1 MKNKSLTIIILQSV
15 LIIGLLWLII
25 YLGKDEI
32 FRDVVDAA
40 DSEIVSESELENLV
54 SIKNKTITLPNSII
68 KNSGIEIQ
76 PISESKKRSLY
87 SSYGYVVNLK
97 NLIDYQTNYLNLN
110 FEINKLNTQLK
121 EEIKHF
127 KKLQT
132 LNEDNKN
139 IADSVVGE
147 KEIEINNLHNNLNIQ
162 KNNKNNLLRVI
173 GQEWG
178 QSFKDLLTDPKTS
191 LLQNIFNSDSRLIK
205 ITIANNKTQ
214 KLPPSELILF
224 SPLQPHNK
232 YKANLISK
240 APFGSLDIQGSS
252 YFYLTLSNDLM
263 IGSKINAHIES
274 AEDSQVKKFH
284 IPKSAII
291 WNVGKPWIYVESSNN
306 SFLRHPIFKLEEVND
321 GWVVQFENIPP
332 RAIVTKGAQL
342 LLSEEYKYLITNEN
356 ED

>member
-1 MKNKSLTIIILQSV
+1 MKNKSLIIIITQSL

-25 YLGKDEI
+25 YLSKDEI
-32 FRDVVDAA
+32 FKDGMDSNLRVAHELDA
-40 DSEIVSESELENLV
+40 ESLV
-54 SIKNKTITLPNSII
+54 SIQNKIITLSDSMI
-68 KNSGIEIQ
+68 KNSGINVQ
-76 PISESKKRSLY
+76 PISESRKRS
-87 SSYGYVVNLK
+87 STPSYGYVVNLK
-97 NLIDYQTNYLNLN
+97 NLINYQTNYLNLN
-110 FEINKLNTQLK
+110 FEINKLNLQLK
-121 EEIKHF
+121 EEIVHF
-127 KKLQT
+127 KTLQT

-147 KEIEINNLHNNLNIQ
+147 KEIEINNLRNNLNIQ
-162 KNNKNNLLRVI
+162 KNNKNNLLQVI

-178 QSFKDLLTDPKTS
+178 QSFKNLLTDPKTS

-205 ITIANNKTQ
+205 ITIANNKIQ

-224 SPLQPHNK
+224 SSLQPKNR
-232 YKANLISK
+232 YKANFISK

-263 IGSKINAHIES
+263 IGSKINSYIES
-274 AEDSQVKKFH
+274 SEDSQIKKFH

-291 WNVGKPWIYVESSNN
+291 WNEGKPWIYVESINN
-306 SFLRHPIFKLEEVND
+306 SFLRQPIFKLEEVND
-321 GWVVQFENIPP
+321 GWVVQFSNTPP

-342 LLSEEYKYLITNEN
+342 LLSEEYKHLITNEN

>member
-1 MKNKSLTIIILQSV
+1 MKNKSLIIIITQSV

-25 YLGKDEI
+25 YLSKDEI
-32 FRDVVDAA
+32 FRDDIDSSLRVSDEFDA
-40 DSEIVSESELENLV
+40 ESLV
-54 SIKNKTITLPNSII
+54 SIQKKIITLSDSMI
-68 KNSGIEIQ
+68 KNSGINVQ
-76 PISESKKRSLY
+76 PISESRKRSSY
-87 SSYGYVVNLK
+87 PSYGYVVNLK
-97 NLIDYQTNYLNLN
+97 NLIDYKTNYLNLN

-147 KEIEINNLHNNLNIQ
+147 KEIEINNLRNNLNIQ
-162 KNNKNNLLRVI
+162 KSNINNLLQVI

-178 QSFKDLLTDPKTS
+178 QSFKDLLTNPKTS
-191 LLQNIFNSDSRLIK
+191 SLQNIFNSDSRLLK
-205 ITIANNKTQ
+205 ITIANSKIQ

-224 SPLQPHNK
+224 SPLHPKNK
-232 YKANLISK
+232 YTANFISK

-252 YFYLTLSNDLM
+252 YFYLSLSNDLM
-263 IGSKINAHIES
+263 IGSKINSYIES

-291 WNVGKPWIYVESSNN
+291 WNEGKPWIYVESSNN
-306 SFLRHPIFKLEEVND
+306 SFLRHPIFKLEEAD
-321 GWVVQFENIPP
+321 FGWDVQFENIPP

-342 LLSEEYKYLITNEN
+342 LLSEEYKHLITNEN

>member
-1 MKNKSLTIIILQSV
+1 MKNKSLIIIITQSL

-25 YLGKDEI
+25 YLSKDEI
-32 FRDVVDAA
+32 FRDGIDSNLRVADEFDA
-40 DSEIVSESELENLV
+40 ESLV
-54 SIKNKTITLPNSII
+54 SIHNKIITLSDSMV
-68 KNSGIEIQ
+68 KNSGINVQ
-76 PISESKKRSLY
+76 PISESRERTTKQ
-87 SSYGYVVNLK
+87 SYGYVVNLK

-147 KEIEINNLHNNLNIQ
+147 KEIEINNLRNNLNIQ
-162 KNNKNNLLRVI
+162 KNNKNNLLQII

-178 QSFKDLLTDPKTS
+178 QSFKDLLTDPKSS
-191 LLQNIFNSDSRLIK
+191 LLRNIFNSDSRLIK
-205 ITIANNKTQ
+205 ITFTNNKIQ

-224 SPLQPHNK
+224 SPLQPQNK
-232 YKANLISK
+232 YKANFVSK

-252 YFYLTLSNDLM
+252 YFYLTLGNDLM
-263 IGSKINAHIES
+263 IGSKINSYIES
-274 AEDSQVKKFH
+274 AEGSQVKKFH

-306 SFLRHPIFKLEEVND
+306 SFLRHPIFKFEEVND

-332 RAIVTKGAQL
+332 WAIVTKGAQL
-342 LLSEEYKYLITNEN
+342 LLSEEYKHLITNEN

>member
-1 MKNKSLTIIILQSV
+1 MKNKSLIIIITQSL

-25 YLGKDEI
+25 YLSKDEI
-32 FRDVVDAA
+32 FRDGIDSNLRVADEFDA
-40 DSEIVSESELENLV
+40 ESLV
-54 SIKNKTITLPNSII
+54 SIHNKIITLSDSMV
-68 KNSGIEIQ
+68 KNSGINVQ
-76 PISESKKRSLY
+76 PISDSRKRS
-87 SSYGYVVNLK
+87 SNPSYGYVVNLK

-110 FEINKLNTQLK
+110 FEINKLNLQLK
-121 EEIKHF
+121 EELVHF
-127 KKLQT
+127 KILQS
-132 LNEDNKN
+132 LNEDNKY
-139 IADSVVGE
+139 IADSVVFE
-147 KEIEINNLHNNLNIQ
+147 KEIEINNLHNNLDIQ

-178 QSFKDLLTDPKTS
+178 QSFKDLLTDPKKS

-205 ITIANNKTQ
+205 ITIANNKIQ

-224 SPLQPHNK
+224 SPLQPQNK

-291 WNVGKPWIYVESSNN
+291 WNEGKPWIYVESSNN

-332 RAIVTKGAQL
+332 WAIVTKGAQL
-342 LLSEEYKYLITNEN
+342 LLSEEYKHLITNEN

>member
-1 MKNKSLTIIILQSV
+1 MKDKSLIIIITQSL
-15 LIIGLLWLII
+15 LIISLLWLII
-25 YLGKDEI
+25 YLSKDEI
-32 FRDVVDAA
+32 FRDGIDSNLRVADELDA
-40 DSEIVSESELENLV
+40 ESLV
-54 SIKNKTITLPNSII
+54 SIHNKIITLSDSMV
-68 KNSGIEIQ
+68 KNSGINVQ
-76 PISESKKRSLY
+76 PISESRKRSTNQ
-87 SSYGYVVNLK
+87 SYGYVVNLK

-110 FEINKLNTQLK
+110 FEINKLNLQLK
-121 EEIKHF
+121 EEIVLF
-127 KKLQT
+127 KTLQS

-147 KEIEINNLHNNLNIQ
+147 KEIEVNNLRNNLKIQ

-178 QSFKDLLTDPKTS
+178 QSFKDLLTDPKKS

-205 ITIANNKTQ
+205 ITIANNKIQ

-224 SPLQPHNK
+224 SPLQPQNK

-263 IGSKINAHIES
+263 IGSKINTHIES

-291 WNVGKPWIYVESSNN
+291 WNEGKPWIYVESSNN
-306 SFLRHPIFKLEEVND
+306 SFLRHPIFKFEEVND

-332 RAIVTKGAQL
+332 WAIVTKGAQL

>member
-1 MKNKSLTIIILQSV
+1 MKNKSLIIIITQSL

-25 YLGKDEI
+25 YLSKDEI
-32 FRDVVDAA
+32 FRDGIDSNLRVADELDA
-40 DSEIVSESELENLV
+40 ESLV
-54 SIKNKTITLPNSII
+54 SIHNKIITLSDSMV
-68 KNSGIEIQ
+68 KNSGINVQ
-76 PISESKKRSLY
+76 PISESRKRSTNQ
-87 SSYGYVVNLK
+87 SYGYVVNLK

-110 FEINKLNTQLK
+110 FEINKLNLQLK
-121 EEIKHF
+121 EEIVRF
-127 KKLQT
+127 KTLQS

-139 IADSVVGE
+139 IADLVVGE
-147 KEIEINNLHNNLNIQ
+147 KEIEINNLRNNLNIQ
-162 KNNKNNLLRVI
+162 KSNKNNLLRVI

-205 ITIANNKTQ
+205 ITIANNKIQ
-214 KLPPSELILF
+214 NLPPSELVLF
-224 SPLQPHNK
+224 SPLQPKNK
-232 YKANLISK
+232 YKANFVSK

-252 YFYLTLSNDLM
+252 YFYLALGNDLM
-263 IGSKINAHIES
+263 IGSKINSYIES
-274 AEDSQVKKFH
+274 AEDSQIKKFH

-291 WNVGKPWIYVESSNN
+291 WNAGKPWIYVESSNN

-332 RAIVTKGAQL
+332 RAIVTKGTQL
-342 LLSEEYKYLITNEN
+342 LLSEEYKHLITNEN

>member
-1 MKNKSLTIIILQSV
+1 MKNKSLIIIITQSL

-25 YLGKDEI
+25 YLSKDEI
-32 FRDVVDAA
+32 FRDGIDSNLRVADEFDA
-40 DSEIVSESELENLV
+40 ESLV
-54 SIKNKTITLPNSII
+54 SIQNKIITLSDSII
-68 KNSGIEIQ
+68 KNSGINVQ
-76 PISESKKRSLY
+76 PISESRKRSTNQ
-87 SSYGYVVNLK
+87 SYGYVVNLK

-110 FEINKLNTQLK
+110 FEINKLNLQLK
-121 EEIKHF
+121 EEIVLF
-127 KKLQT
+127 KTLQS

-139 IADSVVGE
+139 IADSVVSE
-147 KEIEINNLHNNLNIQ
+147 KEVEINNLRNNLNIQ
-162 KNNKNNLLRVI
+162 RNNKKKLLQII

-178 QSFKDLLTDPKTS
+178 QSFKDLLTDPKSS

-205 ITIANNKTQ
+205 ITIANNKIQ

-224 SPLQPHNK
+224 SPLQPQNK

-263 IGSKINAHIES
+263 IGSKINSYIES
-274 AEDSQVKKFH
+274 AEDSQIKKFH

-291 WNVGKPWIYVESSNN
+291 WNAGKPWIYVESSNN
-306 SFLRHPIFKLEEVND
+306 SFLRHPIFKFEEVND

-332 RAIVTKGAQL
+332 WAIVTKGAQL
-342 LLSEEYKYLITNEN
+342 LLSEEYKHLITNEN

>member
-1 MKNKSLTIIILQSV
+1 MKNKSLIIIITQSV

-25 YLGKDEI
+25 YLSKDEI
-32 FRDVVDAA
+32 FRDDIDSSLRVSDEFDA
-40 DSEIVSESELENLV
+40 ESLV
-54 SIKNKTITLPNSII
+54 SIQKKIITLSDSMI
-68 KNSGIEIQ
+68 KNSGINVQ
-76 PISESKKRSLY
+76 PISESRKRSSY
-87 SSYGYVVNLK
+87 PSYGYVVNLK
-97 NLIDYQTNYLNLN
+97 NLIDYKANYLNLN

-147 KEIEINNLHNNLNIQ
+147 KEIEINNLRNNLNIQ
-162 KNNKNNLLRVI
+162 KSNINNLLQVI

-178 QSFKDLLTDPKTS
+178 QSFKDLLTNPKTS
-191 LLQNIFNSDSRLIK
+191 SLQNIFNSGSRLLK
-205 ITIANNKTQ
+205 ITIANSKIQ

-224 SPLQPHNK
+224 SPLHPKNK
-232 YKANLISK
+232 YTANFISK

-252 YFYLTLSNDLM
+252 YFYLSLSNDLM
-263 IGSKINAHIES
+263 IGSKINSYIES

-291 WNVGKPWIYVESSNN
+291 WNEGKPWIYVESSNN
-306 SFLRHPIFKLEEVND
+306 SFLRHPIFKLEEADV
-321 GWVVQFENIPP
+321 GWDVQFENIPP
-332 RAIVTKGAQL
+332 RTIVTKGAQL
-342 LLSEEYKYLITNEN
+342 LLSEEYKHLITNEN

>member
-15 LIIGLLWLII
+15 LIIALVWLII

-32 FRDVVDAA
+32 FKEVIDA
-40 DSEIVSESELENLV
+40 DSTKLNESEVENLI
-54 SIKNKTITLPNSII
+54 SIKDKIITLPNSII

-97 NLIDYQTNYLNLN
+97 NLIDYRTNYLNIN
-110 FEINKLNTQLK
+110 FEINKLNTQLR
-121 EEIKHF
+121 EEGERF
-127 KKLQT
+127 KILKS

-139 IADSVVGE
+139 ISDSVVGE
-147 KEIEINNLHNNLNIQ
+147 KEIEINNLRNNLNIQ
-162 KNNKNNLLRVI
+162 KNNKNNLLQII

-178 QSFKDLLTDPKTS
+178 QSFKDLLTDPKSS
-191 LLQNIFNSDSRLIK
+191 LLRNIFNSDSRLIK
-205 ITIANNKTQ
+205 ITFTNNKIQ

-224 SPLQPHNK
+224 SPLQPQNK
-232 YKANLISK
+232 YKANFVSK

-252 YFYLTLSNDLM
+252 YFYLTLGNDLM
-263 IGSKINAHIES
+263 IGSKINSYIES
-274 AEDSQVKKFH
+274 AEDSQIKKFH

-291 WNVGKPWIYVESSNN
+291 WNAGKPWIYVESSNN

-332 RAIVTKGAQL
+332 RAIVTKGTQL
-342 LLSEEYKYLITNEN
+342 LLSEEYKHLITNEN

>member
-1 MKNKSLTIIILQSV
+1 MKNKSLIIIITQSL

-25 YLGKDEI
+25 YLSKDEI
-32 FRDVVDAA
+32 FRDGIDSNLRVADELDA
-40 DSEIVSESELENLV
+40 ESLV
-54 SIKNKTITLPNSII
+54 SIHNKIITLSDSMV
-68 KNSGIEIQ
+68 KNSGINVQ
-76 PISESKKRSLY
+76 PISESRKRSTNQ
-87 SSYGYVVNLK
+87 SYGYVVNLK

-110 FEINKLNTQLK
+110 FEINKLNLQLK
-121 EEIKHF
+121 EEIVLF
-127 KKLQT
+127 KTLQS

-139 IADSVVGE
+139 IADLVVGE
-147 KEIEINNLHNNLNIQ
+147 KEIEINNLRNNLNIQ
-162 KNNKNNLLRVI
+162 KSNKNNLLRVI

-263 IGSKINAHIES
+263 IGSKINTHIES

-291 WNVGKPWIYVESSNN
+291 WNEGKPWIYVESSNN
-306 SFLRHPIFKLEEVND
+306 SFLRHPIFKFEEVND

-332 RAIVTKGAQL
+332 WAIVTKGAQL
-342 LLSEEYKYLITNEN
+342 LLSEEYKHLITNEN

>member
-1 MKNKSLTIIILQSV
+1 MKDKSLIIIITQSL
-15 LIIGLLWLII
+15 LIISLLWLII
-25 YLGKDEI
+25 YLSKDEI
-32 FRDVVDAA
+32 FRDGIDSNLRVADELDA
-40 DSEIVSESELENLV
+40 ESLV
-54 SIKNKTITLPNSII
+54 SIHNKIITLSDSMV
-68 KNSGIEIQ
+68 KNSGINVQ
-76 PISESKKRSLY
+76 PISESRKRSTNQ
-87 SSYGYVVNLK
+87 SYGYVVNLK

-110 FEINKLNTQLK
+110 FEINKLNLQLK
-121 EEIKHF
+121 EEIVLF
-127 KKLQT
+127 KTLQS

-147 KEIEINNLHNNLNIQ
+147 KEIEVNNLRNNLKIQ

-178 QSFKDLLTDPKTS
+178 QSFKDLLTDPKKS

-205 ITIANNKTQ
+205 ITIANNKIQ

-224 SPLQPHNK
+224 SPLQPQNK

-291 WNVGKPWIYVESSNN
+291 WNEGKPWIYVESSNN
-306 SFLRHPIFKLEEVND
+306 SFLRHPIFKFEEVND

-332 RAIVTKGAQL
+332 WAIVTKGAQL

>member
-1 MKNKSLTIIILQSV
+1 MKDKSLIIIITQSL
-15 LIIGLLWLII
+15 LIISLLWLII
-25 YLGKDEI
+25 YLSKDEI
-32 FRDVVDAA
+32 FRDGIDSNLRVADELDA
-40 DSEIVSESELENLV
+40 ESLV
-54 SIKNKTITLPNSII
+54 SIHNKIITLSDSMV
-68 KNSGIEIQ
+68 KNSGINVQ
-76 PISESKKRSLY
+76 PISESRKRSTNQ
-87 SSYGYVVNLK
+87 SYGYVVNLK

-110 FEINKLNTQLK
+110 FEINKLNLQLK
-121 EEIKHF
+121 EEIVLF
-127 KKLQT
+127 KTLQS

-147 KEIEINNLHNNLNIQ
+147 KEIEVNNLRNNLNIQ

-178 QSFKDLLTDPKTS
+178 QSFKDLLTDPKKS

-205 ITIANNKTQ
+205 ITIANNKIQ

-224 SPLQPHNK
+224 SPLQPQNK

-291 WNVGKPWIYVESSNN
+291 WNEGKPWIYVESSNN
-306 SFLRHPIFKLEEVND
+306 SFLRHPIFKFEEVND

-332 RAIVTKGAQL
+332 WAIVTKGAQL

>member
-1 MKNKSLTIIILQSV
+1 MKNKSLIIIITQSV

-25 YLGKDEI
+25 YLSKDEI
-32 FRDVVDAA
+32 FRDDIDSSLRVSDEFDA
-40 DSEIVSESELENLV
+40 ESLV
-54 SIKNKTITLPNSII
+54 SIQKKIITLSDSMI
-68 KNSGIEIQ
+68 KNSGINVQ
-76 PISESKKRSLY
+76 PISESRKRSSY
-87 SSYGYVVNLK
+87 PSYGYVVNLK
-97 NLIDYQTNYLNLN
+97 NLIDYKTNYLNLN

-147 KEIEINNLHNNLNIQ
+147 KEIEINNLRNNLNIQ
-162 KNNKNNLLRVI
+162 KSNINNLLQVI

-178 QSFKDLLTDPKTS
+178 QSFKDLLTNPKTS
-191 LLQNIFNSDSRLIK
+191 SLQNIFNSDSRLLK
-205 ITIANNKTQ
+205 ITIANNTIQ

-224 SPLQPHNK
+224 SPLHPKNK
-232 YKANLISK
+232 YTANFISK

-252 YFYLTLSNDLM
+252 YFYLSLSNDLM
-263 IGSKINAHIES
+263 IGSKINSYIES

-291 WNVGKPWIYVESSNN
+291 WNEGKPWIYVESSNN
-306 SFLRHPIFKLEEVND
+306 SFLRHPIFKLEEVDD

-332 RAIVTKGAQL
+332 RAIVTKGTQL
-342 LLSEEYKYLITNEN
+342 LLSEEYKHLITNEN